1 MLQFFFIEINFI
13 YMFQS
18 WVSSEFVFR
27 DKDFMDGDDSMPAD
41 DISLN
46 ISTEDELEQN
56 FFAASGLKLFF
67 LIYVSYLNL
76 ITSKY
81 YKLKHKEIVGK

>member
-1 MLQFFFIEINFI
+1 MLQFLFIEINFKYI
-13 YMFQS
+13 FQS
-18 WVSSEFVFR
+18 CVSNELVFR

-56 FFAASGLKLFF
+56 FFAASGLNIFF
-67 LIYVSYLNL
+67 
-76 ITSKY
+76 
-81 YKLKHKEIVGK
+81 